1 MTGNHPTKRI
11 ESQIWLKV
19 ISQQTRND
27 VLKISICLATS
38 IWGNSICLNMAIS
51 HPFFLKLWRLLHIFL
66 PKKTALCTIRTG
78 VIFVFAI
85 SV

>member
-19 ISQQTRND
+19 ISQQTSRND

-38 IWGNSICLNMAIS
+38 IWGNSNLS
-51 HPFFLKLWRLLHIFL
+51 KYGDFSPFFPQTMATFAHFFQKKKPFLLF
-66 PKKTALCTIRTG
+66 ALG
-78 VIFVFAI
+78 VIF
-85 SV
+85 SSP